1 MRGAAMRCS
10 RATLLLTAGMAMFAA
25 QADERVIQVTL
36 GKDNAVRAGEPV
48 DLQVRVRDP
57 ASGYPLTGLTPAI
70 WLMPVA
76 GAEANEDCERR
87 VNRLAASA
95 VAPRGVV
102 DVNGFD
108 VVQAVAGGRLA
119 LVDPLLNLGSANI
132 KAMLDLGGVPNA
144 WALES
149 DERSLAVVVAG
160 SRSLRRIDMSDFRIA
175 QDVPLPAEATALVE
189 AGGALW
195 AGLSDGRLFAVDDAG
210 DSAAVP
216 LGEGTVRLV
225 ALDEGALAVAR
236 SGDAAFLRA
245 GRIAQR
251 FRFPGRVEAIGFA
264 ALSDSAY
271 ALSKDGRTVWIAP
284 RDAPE
289 AVVEVALDRRMR
301 SLATDPQGKWLALV
315 SADGRAIAIFDTR
328 RQRVR
333 WTVEVDDAVIAADF
347 SDAFLYLMHARRGG
361 ATRVVFDPL
370 GGPPGL
376 VGIAAGSANV
386 DDRTVGALPMIARI
400 PGMGVLLA
408 SHRDRIAYMISDDN
422 AQAAMSSLPLRAGA
436 PTGLLLRYRGLQ
448 PASERGAYRARVAL
462 PSGGEYVAVVR
473 TSQPDL
479 AHCMRFSVAPAPGEP
494 PHLAQVAAAPTAEPV
509 PERLLETRLYQAS
522 GSKRL
527 HFVISGPAS
536 FELLGASLVG
546 DGWQQMPADIER
558 SDDGYSIP
566 VPAAPASPYVLFVRY
581 REGDATRILA
591 SAVGEAP

>member
-1 MRGAAMRCS
+1 MTRAH
-10 RATLLLTAGMAMFAA
+10 ATLALLACMAMSTAW
-25 QADERVIQVTL
+25 ADDRVIQVVL

-48 DLQVRVRDP
+48 ELQVRVRDP
-57 ASGYPLTGLTPAI
+57 ASGYPLTGLTPAL
-70 WLMPVA
+70 WLMPAA
-76 GAEANEDCERR
+76 GVDVNEDCERR

-102 DVNGFD
+102 EVNGFD

-132 KAMLDLGGVPNA
+132 KAMLDLGAAPNA

-149 DERSLAVVVAG
+149 DERSLAVVVPG

-175 QDVPLPAEATALVE
+175 QEVLLPAEATALVE
-189 AGGALW
+189 VDGALW
-195 AGLSDGRLFAVDDAG
+195 AGLSDGRLFAVDGVG
-210 DSAAVP
+210 DPPAVP
-216 LGEGTVRLV
+216 LGEGPVRLV

-236 SGDAAFLRA
+236 SGDAAFLHA
-245 GRIAQR
+245 GRIAR
-251 FRFPGRVEAIGFA
+251 HFRFPGRVAAIGFA
-264 ALSDSAY
+264 ALSDSGY
-271 ALSKDGRTVWIAP
+271 ALSEDGRTVWIAP

-289 AVVEVALDRRMR
+289 AVIEVALDRRMR

-315 SADGRAIAIFDTR
+315 SADGRAVAILDTR

-333 WTVEVDDAVIAADF
+333 WTVEVDDPVIAADF

-376 VGIAAGSANV
+376 VSIAAGSANV

-408 SHRDRIAYMISDDN
+408 SYRDRIAYMISDDN

-448 PASERGAYRARVAL
+448 PASERGTYRARVAL
-462 PSGGEYVAVVR
+462 PRGGDYVAVVR
-473 TSQPDL
+473 TSQPDF
-479 AHCMRFSVAPAPGEP
+479 AHCMHFSVAPASGESP
-494 PHLAQVAAAPTAEPV
+494 QVAQAAGHAAQPM
-509 PERLLETRLYQAS
+509 PERLLETRLYHAS

-527 HFVISGPAS
+527 HFAISGSAS

-546 DGWQQMPADIER
+546 DGWQQMPAEIER
-558 SDDGYSIP
+558 SDGGYSIP
-566 VPAAPASPYVLFVRY
+566 APAAPVSPYVLFVRY
-581 REGDATRILA
+581 RDGEATRILA
-591 SAVGEAP
+591 SAVGDEP